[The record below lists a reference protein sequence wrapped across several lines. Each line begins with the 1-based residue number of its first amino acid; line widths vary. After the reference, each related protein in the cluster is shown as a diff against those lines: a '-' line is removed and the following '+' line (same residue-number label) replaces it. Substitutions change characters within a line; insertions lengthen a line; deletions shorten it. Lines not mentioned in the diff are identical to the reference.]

1 MGYRFVASCRTDSK
15 TQYGNTG
22 LQHLQEIQIYV
33 VGRPPF
39 ARFQPNTRNRTR
51 PRRRRARAGKQR
63 RRRRRRRPGKTKSGR
78 AYMAPDSDVGDHTQ
92 LKQQPSK
99 FASSTSRS
107 LSSTARFL
115 LQFAR
120 FQARVKH
127 ATISIDRHGCGCVYV
142 AMAADLHAISRTGRS
157 VIIYALFFY

>member
-1 MGYRFVASCRTDSK
+1 MSK
-15 TQYGNTG
+15 DLMRCFWKKTSWELNRALTELEDLDLLLDGNTG

-92 LKQQPSK
+92 LKQQ
-99 FASSTSRS
+99 R
-107 LSSTARFL
+107 
-115 LQFAR
+115 R
-120 FQARVKH
+120 FQY
-127 ATISIDRHGCGCVYV
+127 TSI
-142 AMAADLHAISRTGRS
+142 
-157 VIIYALFFY
+157 